1 MATVAGDA
9 GGSWLLRCR
18 EPCDTHRERSI
29 PASARASDRAGR
41 RLRVVQRQR
50 ALRSARR
57 AHGAALRCLRCKR
70 CRWRRAPG
78 SSRRPVLAFLA
89 PSTMKILPCCAAVI
103 TMLSMS
109 ICTAAAARTG
119 YLGPAGSWTHQ
130 ACLELFAEE
139 ELVALER
146 ETLFEALRA
155 GTIERAC
162 VPVTTS
168 VVGATPYLDDVLALD
183 AIAGVQ
189 VVAEYPKVLGYSLL
203 AKPGTRRE
211 DIRTIVAHPVALE
224 EVKPWLDREMPHVE
238 RRPAAS
244 AGAAAKLVAQASRS
258 DMAAMGPPSAA
269 RIHALAS
276 VADGIEQGPHN
287 TTRWWVLG
295 RVMPAPSGRD
305 KTSLLLSV
313 DEAGFQRSLQALTGA
328 ARVLAIYE
336 RPGRKS
342 LDGHRYVIDIV
353 GHASQPAI
361 AGLLAQH
368 REFRLLGSY
377 PRRY

>member
-1 MATVAGDA
+1 
-9 GGSWLLRCR
+9 
-18 EPCDTHRERSI
+18 
-29 PASARASDRAGR
+29 
-41 RLRVVQRQR
+41 
-50 ALRSARR
+50 
-57 AHGAALRCLRCKR
+57 
-70 CRWRRAPG
+70 
-78 SSRRPVLAFLA
+78 
-89 PSTMKILPCCAAVI
+89 
-103 TMLSMS
+103 
-109 ICTAAAARTG
+109 
-119 YLGPAGSWTHQ
+119 
-130 ACLELFAEE
+130 
-139 ELVALER
+139 
-146 ETLFEALRA
+146 
-155 GTIERAC
+155 
-162 VPVTTS
+162 
-168 VVGATPYLDDVLALD
+168 
-183 AIAGVQ
+183 
-189 VVAEYPKVLGYSLL
+189 
-203 AKPGTRRE
+203 
-211 DIRTIVAHPVALE
+211 LE

-377 PRRY
+377 PRR